1 MTAKKKSCFVQ
12 ANNNPPTKG
21 LHRARAAW
29 NWLLNMLRRFLLLIN
44 LGVVV
49 ASLPLLAVAWI
60 PPDRAWPLIFYPY
73 LMLPLLLLHLSFVFW
88 WALGRH
94 KVYAFISLAVV
105 LGGWPLHRTQW
116 QEPIWGQN
124 RDRDQGEIVV
134 MSYNIGHFREATRA
148 GIHVN
153 ECTNGII
160 RLIAGEQPDILCLQ
174 EYHSSDRGRGGVT
187 DRLFKECG
195 MQQGYFQRIGG
206 RGLDSRSGMA
216 IFSRHPIVLR
226 RFVPFPGS
234 ISITSC
240 QFADLK
246 IGRDTVR
253 VINFHLQSNLIEKSE
268 LAQIEAFSQDPKVEQ
283 TGSLRMVLG
292 KIRHAA
298 RLRSRQ
304 AEHIGRLV
312 RESPHPIILCG
323 DLNDLPASYAYWQ
336 ARVHLQDT
344 YMEGGQFLGNTFAGG
359 FPSFRIDHMFV
370 DPSIEVTRH
379 QVIRQRY
386 SDHYPVVCSARLR

>member
-1 MTAKKKSCFVQ
+1 MPAKKKSCFVPVD
-12 ANNNPPTKG
+12 NNASNKG
-21 LHRARAAW
+21 LQRARTAW
-29 NWLLNMLRRFLLLIN
+29 NLLLTFLRRFLLLIN

-49 ASLPLLAVAWI
+49 ATLPLLAVAWI

-73 LMLPLLLLHLSFVFW
+73 LMLPLLLAHLAFILW

-94 KVYAFISLAVV
+94 KVYALISLAVV

-116 QEPIWGQN
+116 QEPGW
-124 RDRDQGEIVV
+124 DQERNELSI
-134 MSYNIGHFREATRA
+134 MSYNVGHFREGVRF
-148 GIHVN
+148 GIEEAACMDGV
-153 ECTNGII
+153 I
-160 RLIAGEQPDILCLQ
+160 RLIAKERPDVLCLQ

-187 DRLFKECG
+187 DRLFRECG

-206 RGLDSRSGMA
+206 VGPEGRSGMA
-216 IFSRHPIVLR
+216 VFSRHPIVLR

-240 QFADLK
+240 QFADLE
-246 IGRDTVR
+246 IGRDTLR

-268 LAQIEAFSQDPKVEQ
+268 LAEIEAFSQDPRAGQ
-283 TGSLRMVLG
+283 TSNVRTILG

-304 AEHIGRLV
+304 AEHLGRLV
-312 RESPHPIILCG
+312 RESPHPVVLCG

-344 YMEGGQFLGNTFAGG
+344 YMEGGQLLGNTFAGG
-359 FPSFRIDHMFV
+359 FPSFRIDHMFA
-370 DPSIEVTRH
+370 DPLLEVTRH
-379 QVIRQRY
+379 RVIRHRY
-386 SDHYPVVCSARLR
+386 SDHFPVVCSVRMR

>member
-1 MTAKKKSCFVQ
+1 MPTKKKSCFVQ
-12 ANNNPPTKG
+12 ADNNLAHNG
-21 LHRARAAW
+21 LNRARAAW
-29 NWLLNMLRRFLLLIN
+29 HWLRTLIRRFLLLIN
-44 LGVVV
+44 LGLVV
-49 ASLPLLAVAWI
+49 ATLPLLAVAYI
-60 PPDRAWPLIFYPY
+60 PPDHAWPLIFYPY
-73 LMLPLLLLHLSFVFW
+73 LMLPLLLAHIACVLWWTLS
-88 WALGRH
+88 RH
-94 KVYAFISLAVV
+94 QVYALISLAVV

-116 QEPIWGQN
+116 QEPGWGKG
-124 RDRDQGEIVV
+124 RDELVI
-134 MSYNIGHFREATRA
+134 MSYNVGHFREAERI
-148 GIHVN
+148 GIKADD
-153 ECTNGII
+153 CSDGIL
-160 RLIAGEQPDILCLQ
+160 RLITEEQPDILCLQ

-187 DRLFKECG
+187 DRLFRDCG

-206 RGLDSRSGMA
+206 GGTDSRSGMA

-240 QFADLK
+240 QLADLK

-268 LAQIEAFSQDPKVEQ
+268 LAEIEAFSQDPKTEK
-283 TGSLRMVLG
+283 TGSVRAVLA
-292 KIRHAA
+292 KIRQAA
-298 RLRSRQ
+298 RLRTRQ

-312 RESPHPIILCG
+312 RESPHPVVLCG

-336 ARVHLQDT
+336 ARAHLQDA
-344 YMEGGQFLGNTFAGG
+344 YMEGGQLLGTTFAGG

-379 QVIRQRY
+379 RVIRQRF
-386 SDHYPVVCSARLR
+386 SDHFPVVCSARLRK

>member
-12 ANNNPPTKG
+12 ADNNPPPKG
-21 LHRARAAW
+21 LHKARAVW
-29 NWLLNMLRRFLLLIN
+29 NWLLTFLRRFLLLIN

-49 ASLPLLAVAWI
+49 ATLPLLAVAWI

-73 LMLPLLLLHLSFVFW
+73 LMLPLLLLHIAFVLW
-88 WALGRH
+88 WILGRH
-94 KVYAFISLAVV
+94 KGYALISLSVV

-116 QEPIWGQN
+116 QEPTWGQDRA
-124 RDRDQGEIVV
+124 RDRGELVV
-134 MSYNIGHFREATRA
+134 MSYNVGHFREVERA
-148 GIHVN
+148 GIPVK
-153 ECTNGII
+153 ECTDGII
-160 RLIAGEQPDILCLQ
+160 RIIAEEQPDILCLQ
-174 EYHSSDRGRGGVT
+174 EYQSSDRGRGGVT
-187 DRLFKECG
+187 DRLFRECG

-206 RGLDSRSGMA
+206 GGSDSRSGMA

-240 QFADLK
+240 QFADLN

-268 LAQIEAFSQDPKVEQ
+268 LAQIDAFRQDPQSQQ
-283 TGSLRMVLG
+283 TGSVLRVLA
-292 KIRHAA
+292 KIRYAA

-312 RESPHPIILCG
+312 RESPHPVILCG

-344 YMEGGQFLGNTFAGG
+344 YMEGGQFLGTTYAGG
-359 FPSFRIDHMFV
+359 FASFRIDHMFV
-370 DPSIEVTRH
+370 DPSMEVTGHR
-379 QVIRQRY
+379 VIRQRY
-386 SDHYPVVCSARLR
+386 SDHYPAVCRARLR